1 MQLLDLSF
9 RNNARVI
16 RITEGP
22 RQQWHLWT
30 WTKMKAGDNSWFI
43 RWEVYLLQLLL
54 PHHVCQSPPWPPA
67 SSLPGSYRLDGG
79 ITRAVPRRPLQC
91 TSASTPPPRTY
102 QSPPLPPKGPPPPGS
117 SSLGGR
123 NTRTGPGRPSSQCTG
138 SQPFETLDHNAIDE
152 PEKMEMKAKKLTK
165 IKLMSLPAAAS
176 PFFQLLKLLLAV
188 LRRYSFSLLH
198 FSIVA
203 ADL

>member
-1 MQLLDLSF
+1 MTFMNLNKNKSWWQF
-9 RNNARVI
+9 VI
-16 RITEGP
+16 
-22 RQQWHLWT
+22 
-30 WTKMKAGDNSWFI
+30 I
-43 RWEVYLLQLLL
+43 RWGVYLLQLLL
-54 PHHVCQSPPWPPA
+54 PHHVCQSPPWFPA
-67 SSLPGSYRLDGG
+67 SPLPGSYRLGGG
-79 ITRAVPRRPLQC
+79 ITRAGPRRPLQC

-117 SSLGGR
+117 SSLGGG

-138 SQPFETLDHNAIDE
+138 SKPFETLDYNAIDE

>member
-1 MQLLDLSF
+1 
-9 RNNARVI
+9 VI
-16 RITEGP
+16 
-22 RQQWHLWT
+22 
-30 WTKMKAGDNSWFI
+30 I
-43 RWEVYLLQLLL
+43 RWGVYLLQVLL

-67 SSLPGSYRLDGG
+67 SPLPGSYRLGGG
-79 ITRAVPRRPLQC
+79 ITRAGPRRPLQC

-117 SSLGGR
+117 SSLGGG

-138 SQPFETLDHNAIDE
+138 SQLFETHYNAIDE
-152 PEKMEMKAKKLTK
+152 
-165 IKLMSLPAAAS
+165 PAAAS
-176 PFFQLLKLLLAV
+176 PFFQLLRLLLAV